1 MSRETSLS
9 QTTHISSMLEY
20 PAEKTTDK
28 LLGLSLR
35 AWVQIIT
42 VTVLMCALFRVN
54 LVRLWGKTNPINGQD
69 MNWQHAIFV
78 PLIGIYYLYI
88 HREELLRA
96 AGQPERHELGIR
108 ILAAIGL
115 AIMAMLALAL
125 IVSGD
130 VGFNLML
137 VGVLGAGLAIPVAV
151 PRARHLGMVLMF
163 EGLIVF
169 VYGIFPG
176 YNDYVK
182 DLGMVITLFGVAT
195 LLCGWDVM
203 KVAWFPI
210 VFLVVALPWPELV
223 YAKLAWPLQQLAA
236 SVAVGAL
243 RICGVEAQNF
253 GTRIRMV
260 GENGQAR
267 VLNVAEACAGLK
279 SVMTFLMVAGT
290 VAFLSSRVLW
300 EKALIA
306 LSAIPIAIFCNVL
319 RVTGQG
325 ILDFYWSHEISEGFA
340 HQFVGLVMI
349 IPGFFLI
356 LLVGWL
362 LDKIFIEEVDRRKL
376 AGAGAGAKGS
386 SPAPARPSKRM
397 IVEVPRKKEAEIP
410 ASGSEV
416 KPAATANVLAAPVA
430 PPTVAPAVAKA
441 PPPARVAPPST
452 STKPPAPK
460 PPTAPPAALKS
471 SSTLKPSPV
480 KPRPPVSGSTPQ
492 STLKPSSRPPVAPK
506 PPAAAPGSTLKP
518 SAAPKPP
525 PQAPPKRGPA
535 QDEGGQKS

>member
-1 MSRETSLS
+1 
-9 QTTHISSMLEY
+9 MLEY
-20 PAEKTTDK
+20 PAEKTTDT

-96 AGQPERHELGIR
+96 ARQPERHELAIR
-108 ILAAIGL
+108 ILASIGL
-115 AIMAMLALAL
+115 AIMALLAVAL

-137 VGVLGAGLAIPVAV
+137 VGVLAAGLAIPVAA
-151 PRARHLGMVLMF
+151 PRAKHLGMVLMF

-260 GENGQAR
+260 GENGQPR

-340 HQFVGLVMI
+340 HQFVGLMMI

-376 AGAGAGAKGS
+376 SSSGAGAKS
-386 SPAPARPSKRM
+386 STSPAPSRPSKRM
-397 IVEVPRKKEAEIP
+397 IVEVPRKKEPEVTTG
-410 ASGSEV
+410 GSEV
-416 KPAATANVLAAPVA
+416 KP
-430 PPTVAPAVAKA
+430 PTPAPA
-441 PPPARVAPPST
+441 PIPARAAGQEAGPTRPASGPAKREAPAQPV
-452 STKPPAPK
+452 
-460 PPTAPPAALKS
+460 APPAALKS
-471 SSTLKPSPV
+471 SSALKPSPV
-480 KPRPPVSGSTPQ
+480 KPRPAVSGTTPQ
-492 STLKPSSRPPVAPK
+492 STLKPSSKPPAAPR

-518 SAAPKPP
+518 SAPKPP
-525 PQAPPKRGPA
+525 PQAPPRRGPA
-535 QDEGGQKS
+535 QDEGGSKQ

>member
-1 MSRETSLS
+1 
-9 QTTHISSMLEY
+9 MLEY
-20 PAEKTTDK
+20 PAEKTTDR

-54 LVRLWGKTNPINGQD
+54 LVRLWGKTNPFNGQD

-96 AGQPERHELGIR
+96 AGQPERQELAIR
-108 ILAAIGL
+108 ILASIGL
-115 AIMAMLALAL
+115 AIMALLALAL

-290 VAFLSSRVLW
+290 VAFLSSRALW
-300 EKALIA
+300 EKALIT

-376 AGAGAGAKGS
+376 AGAKGS
-386 SPAPARPSKRM
+386 APAPSRPSKRM
-397 IVEVPRKKEAEIP
+397 IVEVPRKKEAEIS
-410 ASGSEV
+410 ASGSDV
-416 KPAATANVLAAPVA
+416 KSPAATDVVAAPA
-430 PPTVAPAVAKA
+430 PVVAPAPA
-441 PPPARVAPPST
+441 PPAAPAVVKATPARVAPPST
-452 STKPPAPK
+452 PRPPAPK

-480 KPRPPVSGSTPQ
+480 KPRPAVSGSAPQ
-492 STLKPSSRPPVAPK
+492 STLKPSSKPPAAPK
-506 PPAAAPGSTLKP
+506 PPLAAPGSTLKP
-518 SAAPKPP
+518 SAPKPP

-535 QDEGGQKS
+535 QDEGGSKR